1 MPEQNEDKTF
11 LVTGATSGIG
21 RVTAEKIAASGA
33 KVILVA
39 RDREKANAAAA
50 EISQRTGNSAISTYI
65 ADLSSQRDVRAVAA
79 EISGVHPK
87 IDVLVNNAGSM
98 FTRRKESVDGIEMTW
113 ALNHL
118 GYFLL
123 TNLLLPNIKAA
134 DKARIINVSSKVHVQ
149 GTIDFDDL
157 ALSEG
162 YSWMKAYARSKLAN
176 VLFTFELANRLLD
189 DGISVNCL
197 HPGVVGTNFGS
208 GNGIFYRTGFAI
220 ARPFILSPEKGAET
234 SIYLATSEDVDGIT
248 GKYFEK
254 CAPTP
259 GASAAN
265 DKELQQR
272 LWQVSEEMV
281 GGIS

>member
-1 MPEQNEDKTF
+1 MPNQNEDKAF
-11 LVTGATSGIG
+11 IVTGATSGIG

-79 EISGVHPK
+79 EISEAHPK

-134 DKARIINVSSKVHVQ
+134 GKARIINVSSKVHMQ

-208 GNGIFYRTGFAI
+208 SNGIFYRTGFAI
-220 ARPFILSPEKGAET
+220 ARPFFLSPEKGAET

-281 GGIS
+281 GGIT